1 MKDPATLAKPGNE
14 DSHQVAVMAWAAS
27 NARQYPC
34 LRWLFHV
41 PNGGSRSK
49 IEGARFK
56 AMGVRAGVSDLLL
69 LYPSR
74 GYHGLCIEMKHDA
87 AGLPLPVKERMVSA
101 EQNQFL
107 TWQAEAGYAT
117 GVAYGYDEAVLA
129 LKWYLMMDEN
139 DDKQRY

>member
-1 MKDPATLAKPGNE
+1 MKDPASLAKPGNE

-27 NARQYPC
+27 HTRERPC

-56 AMGVRAGVSDLLL
+56 AMGVKPGVSDLIL

-74 GYHGLCIEMKHDA
+74 GFHGLCIEMKHDA
-87 AGLPLPVKERMVSA
+87 TGLSDVAKAKMVSQ

-107 TWQAEAGYAT
+107 TWQAEAGYCC
-117 GVAYGYDEAVLA
+117 GVAYGYQEAIAA
-129 LKWYLMMDEN
+129 LRWYLEME
-139 DDKQRY
+139 